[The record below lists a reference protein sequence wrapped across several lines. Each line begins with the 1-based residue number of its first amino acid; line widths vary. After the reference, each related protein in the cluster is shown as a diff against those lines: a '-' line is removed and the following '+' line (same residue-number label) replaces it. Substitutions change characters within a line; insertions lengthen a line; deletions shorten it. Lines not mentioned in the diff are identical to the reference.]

1 MAWKLQSPKVQA
13 VYVAPG
19 NGGTA
24 MDAVA
29 KRQQLDA
36 RQLLAWNAGNRIDG
50 GEPRTAF
57 GRWHRGHLRAHGLRV
72 LADEGRCSVIELKAF
87 RRPS

>member
-1 MAWKLQSPKVQA
+1 MAWKLAVAQSAA

-29 KRQQLDA
+29 KRQHHDA
-36 RQLLAWNAGNRIDG
+36 RQLLAGTQEIALTVV
-50 GEPRTAF
+50 EPRRLAAGIVDTFAPT
-57 GRWHRGHLRAHGLRV
+57 GCGC